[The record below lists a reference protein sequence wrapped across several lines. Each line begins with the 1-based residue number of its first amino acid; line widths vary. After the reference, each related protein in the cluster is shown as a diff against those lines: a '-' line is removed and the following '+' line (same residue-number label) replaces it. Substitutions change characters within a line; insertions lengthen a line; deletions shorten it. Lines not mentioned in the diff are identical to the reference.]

1 MKKRYLYIALFFE
14 VAACLGAYFMQYF
27 TARKLGMLRWVN
39 HLCNKWSKQ
48 MDLDQFHLVMML
60 LVSGLALALLLWTVK
75 RVKETSIHLSALA
88 ATAFSAVSVYLV
100 WTIRY
105 TRRLMAAYYL
115 VSPILLLGAAVAL
128 LCWALAVSK
137 KQ

>member
-1 MKKRYLYIALFFE
+1 MKKRYLYTALVFE
-14 VAACLGAYFMQYF
+14 LTACLGAYFIQYC

-39 HLCNKWSKQ
+39 HLCNKWAKT
-48 MDLDQFHLVMML
+48 MDLDNLHLILMI

-75 RVKETSIHLSALA
+75 KGKERNLHLSLLA
-88 ATAFSAVSVYLV
+88 ATAFTGVGIYLV

-115 VSPILLLGAAVAL
+115 VSPILLLGAAIAL
-128 LCWALAVSK
+128 CCWVLAVSK
-137 KQ
+137 K